1 MSQVTKFITLGT
13 AGGPMQNPDRAQP
26 SHVLVHKGRPIL
38 IDSGEGAMGQ
48 LKRAGI
54 EFSAV
59 QEIFL
64 SHHHFDHIGSL
75 FACLGLN
82 MMLQRRSPL
91 TIYGPAG
98 TQKIVNGL
106 LDACDIPS
114 EIGFGVPG
122 QVLPHPRS
130 FVTVHELAPGDTV
143 ALDDITVSCCENTHY
158 RTEDLFGTEGFI
170 SLSLRFDTPD
180 RSIVFSGDTGCCAA
194 LETLAQ
200 GADLFIGE
208 MMDVD
213 FTMDH
218 VRAKNPDMPKDRL
231 AFVHSHLSKHH
242 LSPEQLGQMAARSAV
257 KHVVAVHLAPGL
269 VTPDNTQKFI
279 DRIGSEFA
287 GQISIGDDLSEY

>member
-1 MSQVTKFITLGT
+1 MPQTTKFITLGT

-26 SHVLVHKGRPIL
+26 SHVLVHNGKPIL
-38 IDSGEGAMGQ
+38 IDCGEGAMGQ

-54 EFSAV
+54 EFLEV

-82 MMLQRRSPL
+82 MMLQRRNPL
-91 TIYGPAG
+91 TIYGPEG

-106 LDACDIPS
+106 LDACDVPS

-130 FVTVHELAPGDTV
+130 FVTVHELAPGDMV
-143 ALDDITVSCCENTHY
+143 FLDEITVSCCENTHY
-158 RTEDLFGTEGFI
+158 RTEDKFGSEGYI

-180 RSIVFSGDTGCCAA
+180 RSIVFSGDTGCCSA
-194 LETLAQ
+194 LEELAE

-213 FTMDH
+213 FTMKR
-218 VRAKNPDMPKDRL
+218 VRAKNPDMPEERL
-231 AFVHSHLSKHH
+231 AFVQSHLAKHH
-242 LSPEQLGQMAARSAV
+242 LSPEQLGEMATRSSVA
-257 KHVVAVHLAPGL
+257 HVVAVHLAPDL
-269 VTPDNTQKFI
+269 VTPDNKHAFI
-279 DRIGSEFA
+279 DRIGSVFS
-287 GQISIGDDLSEY
+287 GQISIADDLSEY